1 MDIENFR
8 REYLA
13 GGLKREDLHDN
24 PVSQFQTWLDQ
35 TVASGITDPTA
46 MVVASVSADG
56 QPSQR
61 IVLLKQVDDRGFVFY
76 TNYNSRKAR
85 EIAGNA
91 QVSLLFPWSTLDRQV
106 KVCGHAEKVPVSE
119 SIKYFLSRP
128 RDSQLAA
135 WASDQSRQIS
145 SRDFLMNQLAHMKEK
160 FADGEVPLPDFW
172 GGMRVIPHEI
182 EFWQG
187 GEHRLHD
194 RFVYTLND
202 KGEWEIHR
210 LAP

>member
-13 GGLKREDLHDN
+13 GGLTRADLDDD
-24 PVSQFQTWLDQ
+24 PVIQFQHWLEQ
-35 TVASGITDPTA
+35 TVESGLGDPTA
-46 MVVASVSADG
+46 MVISTVSPAG

-61 IVLLKQVDDRGFVFY
+61 IVLLKQVDEKGFVFY
-76 TNYNSRKAR
+76 TNFGSRKAT
-85 EIAGNA
+85 EIEGNSR
-91 QVSLLFPWSTLDRQV
+91 VSLLFPWNALDRQV
-106 KVCGHAEKVPVSE
+106 KVCGRAEKIPASE
-119 SIKYFLSRP
+119 SLKYFLSRP

-135 WASDQSRQIS
+135 WASDQSRKIS
-145 SRDFLMNQLAHMKEK
+145 GRDFLMTQLAHMKEK
-160 FADGEVPLPDFW
+160 FHDGEIPLPDFW
-172 GGMRVIPHEI
+172 GGIRVVPHEI

-194 RFVYTLND
+194 RFIYELQGDGT
-202 KGEWEIHR
+202 WEIHQ